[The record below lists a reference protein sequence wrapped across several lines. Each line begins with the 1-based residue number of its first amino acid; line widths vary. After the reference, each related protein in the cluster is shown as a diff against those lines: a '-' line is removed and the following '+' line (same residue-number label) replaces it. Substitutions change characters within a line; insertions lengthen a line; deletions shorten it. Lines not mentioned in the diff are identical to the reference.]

1 MNLVTILIV
10 VLILALVLYGISL
23 VPLDSRAKSLIYIVL
38 VVLVIFWLV
47 SQSGVAFGQSRSH
60 NPLEDFLRGIETR
73 QGNSNVN
80 CNIQHRLDRRGDI
93 RWIRIEC
100 NDRRYGR

>member
-10 VLILALVLYGISL
+10 ILILALALWGISMI
-23 VPLDSRAKSLIYIVL
+23 PLDSRAKSLLYIVL
-38 VVLVIFWLV
+38 VVLVIFWLI
-47 SQSGVAFGQSRSH
+47 SQSGLVNAQVRGH